1 MKIAISG
8 ASGFIGKRLSKKFN
22 ELGFIVVSLSRSDFE
37 KDIDL
42 LMHKLS
48 DTDIVINL
56 AGANIAKR
64 WTKAYK
70 QVIYESR
77 IQSTQM
83 LVNAINKMEVKPKL
97 LLSASAIGIYDA
109 LNQHDENST
118 KFADNFLSVICRD
131 WEKEA
136 FKAVIPTVILR
147 FSVVLDRNE
156 GAFPKMFLP
165 FKFGLG
171 GKIGSGKQWFS
182 WIYID
187 DLVNAV
193 IHIIKNDSRNLIYN
207 IVSPDSITNNS
218 FTEELSKKIRKPA
231 LFSVPSFVF
240 KILYGEGAVIML
252 EGQNVI
258 PNRLIDEGFVFNYSK
273 FDKVLDILI

>member
-8 ASGFIGKRLSKKFN
+8 ASGFIGKRLSKKFY
-22 ELGFIVVSLSRSDFE
+22 ELGFIVVSLRRSDFE

-193 IHIIKNDSRNLIYN
+193 IHIIKNDSRSIIYN
-207 IVSPDSITNNS
+207 IVSPESITNIG
-218 FTEELSKKIRKPA
+218 FTEILSKKIRKPA
-231 LFSVPSFVF
+231 LFSFPSFVF

-252 EGQNVI
+252 EGQNVV
-258 PNRLIDEGFVFNYSK
+258 PKKLLDEGFMFEYRK
-273 FDKVLDILI
+273 FDKVLDNLI

>member
-136 FKAVIPTVILR
+136 FKAVTPTVILR

-207 IVSPDSITNNS
+207 IVSPESITNIG
-218 FTEELSKKIRKPA
+218 FTEILSKKIRKPA

-252 EGQNVI
+252 EGQNVV
-258 PNRLIDEGFVFNYSK
+258 PKKLLDEGFMFEYRK
-273 FDKVLDILI
+273 FDKVLDNLI

>member
-70 QVIYESR
+70 QIIYKSR

-193 IHIIKNDSRNLIYN
+193 IHIIKNDSRSIIYN
-207 IVSPDSITNNS
+207 IVSPESITNIG
-218 FTEELSKKIRKPA
+218 FTEILSKKIRKPA

-240 KILYGEGAVIML
+240 KIFYGEGAVIML

-258 PNRLIDEGFVFNYSK
+258 PNRLIGEGFVFNYSK

>member
-22 ELGFIVVSLSRSDFE
+22 ELGFIVVSLRRSDFE

-83 LVNAINKMEVKPKL
+83 LVNAMNKMEVKPKL

-193 IHIIKNDSRNLIYN
+193 IHIIKNDSRSIVYN

-258 PNRLIDEGFVFNYSK
+258 PNRLIDEGYVFKYSK

>member
-22 ELGFIVVSLSRSDFE
+22 ELGFIVVSLRRSDFE
-37 KDIDL
+37 KDIDSL
-42 LMHKLS
+42 VHKLS

-207 IVSPDSITNNS
+207 IVSPESITNNS
-218 FTEELSKKIRKPA
+218 FNEELSKKIRKPA

>member
-193 IHIIKNDSRNLIYN
+193 IHIIKNDSRSIVYN
-207 IVSPDSITNNS
+207 IVSPESITNIG
-218 FTEELSKKIRKPA
+218 FTEILSKKIRKPA
-231 LFSVPSFVF
+231 LFSFPSFVF

-252 EGQNVI
+252 EGQNVV
-258 PNRLIDEGFVFNYSK
+258 PKKLLDEGFVFEYRK
-273 FDKVLDILI
+273 FDKVLDNLI

>member
-8 ASGFIGKRLSKKFN
+8 ASGFIGKRLSKKFY
-22 ELGFIVVSLSRSDFE
+22 ELGFIVVSLRRSDFE

-118 KFADNFLSVICRD
+118 KFADNFLSIICRD

-207 IVSPDSITNNS
+207 IVSPESITNIGL
-218 FTEELSKKIRKPA
+218 TEILSKKIRKPA

-240 KILYGEGAVIML
+240 KILYGEGAVIIL

>member
-37 KDIDL
+37 KDIDSL
-42 LMHKLS
+42 VHKLS

-109 LNQHDENST
+109 LNQHDENSI

-193 IHIIKNDSRNLIYN
+193 IHIIKNDSRSIIYN
-207 IVSPDSITNNS
+207 IVSPESITNIG
-218 FTEELSKKIRKPA
+218 FTEILSKKIRKPA
-231 LFSVPSFVF
+231 LFSVPSFVL
-240 KILYGEGAVIML
+240 KIFYGEGAVIML

-258 PNRLIDEGFVFNYSK
+258 PNRLIGEGFVFNYSK

>member
-42 LMHKLS
+42 FMHKLS

-70 QVIYESR
+70 QIIYKSR

-118 KFADNFLSVICRD
+118 KFADNFLSVDFRD
-131 WEKEA
+131 AENANE
-136 FKAVIPTVILR
+136 TVAKTIR
-147 FSVVLDRNE
+147 S
-156 GAFPKMFLP
+156 
-165 FKFGLG
+165 
-171 GKIGSGKQWFS
+171 KIVFFM
-182 WIYID
+182 
-187 DLVNAV
+187 
-193 IHIIKNDSRNLIYN
+193 IK
-207 IVSPDSITNNS
+207 
-218 FTEELSKKIRKPA
+218 
-231 LFSVPSFVF
+231 LF
-240 KILYGEGAVIML
+240 
-252 EGQNVI
+252 
-258 PNRLIDEGFVFNYSK
+258 
-273 FDKVLDILI
+273 